1 MSTRDHDHPVSA
13 RQVADARAAL
23 LSVSEAGRLAGL
35 LGLLADPVRSR
46 LLFALVATDEL
57 CVGDLA
63 LALEVT
69 EDQVSYA
76 LKMLRLAGLVS
87 FRKDGRMVFYRLSDG
102 FPHQLLEHCLRQLL
116 SIAVPDSAVPD
127 SAVLDSAVLDSA
139 GLDSAGPA
147 AVAREAD

>member
-1 MSTRDHDHPVSA
+1 MAVRDHEHPVSPERVSVA
-13 RQVADARAAL
+13 RSGV

-46 LLFALVATDEL
+46 ILFALAAAGEL

-63 LALEVT
+63 LALEAS

-76 LKMLRLAGLVS
+76 LKMLRLSGLAS
-87 FRKDGRMVFYRLSDG
+87 FRKEGRVVFYRLSDG

-116 SIAVPDSAVPD
+116 TIANPE
-127 SAVLDSAVLDSA
+127 A
-139 GLDSAGPA
+139 GD
-147 AVAREAD
+147 ARS